1 MDNSRVMNLIK
12 QRQSELGNVV
22 GYTEYELKK
31 IEALYNIS
39 INGEF
44 RDFMLLAGRC
54 SGGVLNDDP
63 IILYRS
69 SWSVRTQIMFQAKLF
84 DELQGIGAFD
94 FVGKIFCFSLEGETQ
109 YYFLITKKMNNLVY
123 YYNENIEKVG
133 CTNLSFFEYLDEVYK
148 EYEENRNRERIICCG
163 ELLEIFV

>member
-1 MDNSRVMNLIK
+1 MNLIK

-31 IEALYNIS
+31 IEALYNVS

-54 SGGVLNDDP
+54 SGGGLNDDP

-69 SWSVRTQIMFQAKLF
+69 YWSVRTQIMFQAKLF

-94 FVGKIFCFSLEGETQ
+94 FLGKIFCFSLEGETQ
-109 YYFLITKKMNNLVY
+109 YYFLITKK
-123 YYNENIEKVG
+123 NE
-133 CTNLSFFEYLDEVYK
+133 
-148 EYEENRNRERIICCG
+148 
-163 ELLEIFV
+163 